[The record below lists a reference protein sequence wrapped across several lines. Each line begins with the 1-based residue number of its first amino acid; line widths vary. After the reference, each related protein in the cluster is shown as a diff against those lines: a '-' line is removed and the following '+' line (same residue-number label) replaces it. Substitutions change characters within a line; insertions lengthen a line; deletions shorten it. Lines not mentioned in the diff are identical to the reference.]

1 MKRSIY
7 IFLTFFLLATISCK
21 KEDLLT
27 KSAAGTWELRQIGGG
42 ISGKITSYNV
52 GNGSF
57 LKFTDDTYQ
66 IFSDK
71 KLVKSG
77 SYKIVKEK
85 SILSQ
90 QEGNRIIYDGDVNAG
105 KVFISID
112 HNMLYLSTDVY
123 DGEGSIYEKI
133 E

>member
-1 MKRSIY
+1 MKYSFY
-7 IFLTFFLLATISCK
+7 ILSTFFLLVTISCK
-21 KEDLLT
+21 KEDLIS
-27 KSAAGTWELRQIGGG
+27 KSAAGTWELRQSGGG
-42 ISGKITSYNV
+42 ISGKITSYNA
-52 GNGSF
+52 GNGSL
-57 LKFTDDTYQ
+57 LKFTDNTYQ

-90 QEGNRIIYDGDVNAG
+90 QEGNRIIYDGDVNTG
-105 KVFISID
+105 RIFISID
-112 HNMLYLSTDVY
+112 HNMLYLSADVY
-123 DGEGSIYEKI
+123 DGEGAIYEKI